1 MINTLKRREL
11 IIDQLCREGSVRV
24 EELSGQYDVSSVTI
38 RNDLRYLEKSGCAIR
53 GYGGAKLNKQFVFDR
68 PLQDKGRINRDVK
81 YTIACAAAALVNDGD
96 SLILD
101 SGSTISQMVPQL
113 QGKQELVVMTNA
125 LNIAFDLA
133 SNEQVDLM
141 VIGGNVRRKSWSLY
155 GPSAEQH
162 IRQYRFDKLFLGVDG
177 FDLVSGIT
185 TPNPGEAQLN
195 RAMCEV
201 AREVIA
207 VADAS
212 KFGRTSFC
220 MICEISKI
228 NKLVTD
234 SRIPDEYRR
243 AMHDAGVDVI
253 IADRLPA
260 SF

>member
-24 EELSGQYDVSSVTI
+24 EDLSGLYEVSSVTI
-38 RNDLRYLEKSGCAIR
+38 RNDLRYLEKSGCAVR
-53 GYGGAKLNKQFVFDR
+53 AYGGAKLNKQFVFDR

-81 YTIACAAAALVNDGD
+81 YTIACAAAALINDGD
-96 SLILD
+96 SIILD

-113 QGKQELVVMTNA
+113 QGKQDLVVMTNA
-125 LNIAFDLA
+125 LNIAFELT

-141 VIGGNVRRKSWSLY
+141 VIGGSVRRKSWSLY

-162 IRQYRFDKLFLGVDG
+162 LRQYRFDKLFLGVDG

-195 RAMCEV
+195 RAMCDV

-220 MICEISKI
+220 MIREIGQI
-228 NKLVTD
+228 HKLVTD
-234 SRIPDEYRR
+234 SGIPEEYRR
-243 AMHDAGVDVI
+243 SLHNSGVEVI
-253 IADRLPA
+253 IADH
-260 SF
+260 